1 MLRTNLFKRM
11 VLGLAVFAAPLLLV
25 NCNDDDDGGG
35 GPDKPSEGQADVSFS
50 ESSGSLPDS
59 FVYFD
64 TTDYDVLFDLTVD
77 RAVVINGIGD
87 SANMTL
93 TFIKDSDAESPIG
106 PGTYQVKSFSSSSSE
121 GVEVTYI
128 GDGGRYSSY
137 QSPLSDDDLGSV
149 EIKEKTDDNVYVKL
163 SDVVVRGSRNVTA
176 ERTLNGAINAKPQ

>member
-1 MLRTNLFKRM
+1 MLTVRTKLLKQM
-11 VLGLAVFAAPLLLV
+11 LLGLAVIGTPFMLV
-25 NCNDDDDGGG
+25 SCSNDDGGG
-35 GPDKPSEGQADVSFS
+35 GPNNKPSEGKADLSFS
-50 ESSGSLPDS
+50 ESSGSIPDS

-77 RAVVINGIGD
+77 RAVVIEGIGD
-87 SANMTL
+87 SASMTL

-149 EIKEKTDDNVYVKL
+149 EIKEKTDDNVYVEL

-176 ERTLNGAINAKPQ
+176 ERTLNGAINA